1 MRIVWTLKAQSDRR
15 NILAYWKARNKSV
28 AYSKKLD
35 TLIRESLNLIRKY
48 PCIGKPTNR
57 KNIRIKI
64 VRDYFLIY
72 EITNNE
78 IVILRIWDSRQNP
91 KELERT
97 IE

>member
-15 NILAYWKARNKSV
+15 KILAYWKARNKSV
-28 AYSKKLD
+28 VNSKKLD
-35 TLIRESLNLIRKY
+35 QLIRESLNLIQKY

-57 KNIRIKI
+57 KNIRIKV

-78 IVILRIWDSRQNP
+78 IVILRIRDSRQNP

-97 IE
+97 IK